1 MSCLIR
7 DLSLSP
13 DWQKIFFFLYILL
26 QTAIAGILG
35 TAMKNTPSTPL
46 SHSLG
51 VLVVVL
57 VCVYTSSFAW
67 SWGPLGWLIPSEI
80 FPLDVRSAGQSIAI
94 SVNLFFTF
102 LIAQVFLSLLCTF
115 KWGIFLFFAAWVMVM
130 QAFVLLFIPE
140 TKAVPIEEMELVW
153 TRHWFWKRYFKMQ
166 PMQNHINCCNNNN
179 NTDLPSADQLIKL
192 DSNLTSLTA
201 AADSNSLQSTQNN
214 ITANSATLVQMGWTL
229 DHTTISTQLVAL
241 IIKLLLPSLYGMK
254 CFASHWRRR
263 RRRTFRIIVYIFW
276 SGTACTACFAA
287 SALSSKGSVSL
298 WLHKLKT
305 QQWDDKGRPND
316 GSKTG

>member
-1 MSCLIR
+1 
-7 DLSLSP
+7 
-13 DWQKIFFFLYILL
+13 
-26 QTAIAGILG
+26 
-35 TAMKNTPSTPL
+35 MKNTPSTPL

-57 VCVYTSSFAW
+57 VCVYISSFAW

-94 SVNLFFTF
+94 SVNLLFTF

-179 NTDLPSADQLIKL
+179 TDLPSAD
-192 DSNLTSLTA
+192 
-201 AADSNSLQSTQNN
+201 
-214 ITANSATLVQMGWTL
+214 
-229 DHTTISTQLVAL
+229 
-241 IIKLLLPSLYGMK
+241 
-254 CFASHWRRR
+254 
-263 RRRTFRIIVYIFW
+263 
-276 SGTACTACFAA
+276 
-287 SALSSKGSVSL
+287 
-298 WLHKLKT
+298 
-305 QQWDDKGRPND
+305 
-316 GSKTG
+316 

>member
-1 MSCLIR
+1 MVR
-7 DLSLSP
+7 
-13 DWQKIFFFLYILL
+13 IFLFLLLYILL

-35 TAMKNTPSTPL
+35 TAMKNTPSTAL

-80 FPLDVRSAGQSIAI
+80 FPLDVRSAGQSIAV
-94 SVNLFFTF
+94 SANLLFTF

-166 PMQNHINCCNNNN
+166 PMQNHINSCNNNNN

-192 DSNLTSLTA
+192 DSNPTSLRA

-214 ITANSATLVQMGWTL
+214 NITANSATLVQM
-229 DHTTISTQLVAL
+229 
-241 IIKLLLPSLYGMK
+241 
-254 CFASHWRRR
+254 R
-263 RRRTFRIIVYIFW
+263 
-276 SGTACTACFAA
+276 
-287 SALSSKGSVSL
+287 
-298 WLHKLKT
+298 
-305 QQWDDKGRPND
+305 
-316 GSKTG
+316 